1 MSAKKKVL
9 LVDCPVAP
17 KLLYDERTKEI
28 MYVKKAIEFYLD
40 FKSGRN
46 MLERKIKK
54 SYTLGLL
61 TIGGYLKEHGI
72 EVEYISYPFDYE
84 KFQDLLKDKDYALFT
99 AMTPIYPYVRSLIQ
113 KAKEY
118 NPDVITVF
126 GGYHATALPAQILA
140 EEAALDFVIVGE
152 GEKPT
157 LNLIRSSGE
166 AGDITGVISRSN
178 LSKNRFKKF
187 DLLNADEIPNA
198 DYSLLPGNK
207 FEYRFNIQNTRG
219 CPERCLYC
227 QNGFF
232 WKKVRTRPI
241 DKIVKELLEIQSI
254 FDPNFELHITDNIFT
269 LDRNFLNEFKKS
281 YYENEITLSFSCDIK
296 AEYIDE
302 EVVKL
307 MNDINVKK
315 SWMGF
320 EDSSDF
326 ILQDSGRKNSFENN
340 VKALRIIREHSDIKV
355 QGYWMLGLPGTSAKS
370 IQYNIDCIKFLL
382 DEDLL
387 EGISSDSL
395 FVPLP
400 GTPMYDMASLYGIKI
415 LDDDWL
421 NYHRSQFFPV
431 FETEQLSRAS
441 LRDLLIYF
449 EEEVIAL
456 QLRKYN
462 ISREDIISNYERL
475 LSKVL
480 DDESVIMERR
490 IF

>member
-1 MSAKKKVL
+1 MSVNKKVL

-17 KLLYDERTKEI
+17 KLLYDDRTKEI

-40 FKSGRN
+40 FRGGRN

-61 TIGGYLKEHGI
+61 TIGAYLKEHGI
-72 EVEYISYPFDYE
+72 EVEYISFPFDYGRFE
-84 KFQDLLKDKDYALFT
+84 DLLKNKDYALFT
-99 AMTPIYPYVRSLIQ
+99 AMTPIYPYVRPLIQ
-113 KAKEY
+113 KAKEF
-118 NPDVITVF
+118 NPGITTIF
-126 GGYHATALPAQILA
+126 GGYHATALPAQILV
-140 EEAALDFVIVGE
+140 EEPALDYVIVGE

-157 LNLIRSSGE
+157 LNLILSSGE
-166 AGDITGVISRSN
+166 SDDLPGVISRSN
-178 LSKNRFKKF
+178 MSKNRFKKF
-187 DLLNADEIPNA
+187 DLLTADEIPNA
-198 DYSLLPGNK
+198 DYSLLPGDK

-254 FDPNFELHITDNIFT
+254 FQPNFELHITDNIFT
-269 LDRNFLNEFKKS
+269 LDRKFLNDFKNA
-281 YYENEITLSFSCDIK
+281 YYDNGVKLNFSCDIK

-307 MNDINVKK
+307 MDVINVKK
-315 SWMGF
+315 AWMGF
-320 EDSSDF
+320 EDSSDL
-326 ILQDSGRKNSFENN
+326 ILVDSGRKNSFENN
-340 VKALRIIREHSDIKV
+340 TKALKIIKEHSDIKV
-355 QGYWMLGLPGTSAKS
+355 QGYWMLGLPGTTAES
-370 IQYNIDCIKFLL
+370 IQYNIDCIKYLL
-382 DEDLL
+382 DEGLL

-400 GTPMYDMASLYGIKI
+400 GTPMYDMATLYGIKI
-415 LDDDWL
+415 LDNDWL

-431 FETEQLSRAS
+431 FETEQLSRTD

-449 EEEVIAL
+449 EEEVITL
-456 QLRKYN
+456 QLKKYN
-462 ISREDIISNYERL
+462 MSRKDIIAHYESL

-480 DDESVIMERR
+480 DDESVILEKR